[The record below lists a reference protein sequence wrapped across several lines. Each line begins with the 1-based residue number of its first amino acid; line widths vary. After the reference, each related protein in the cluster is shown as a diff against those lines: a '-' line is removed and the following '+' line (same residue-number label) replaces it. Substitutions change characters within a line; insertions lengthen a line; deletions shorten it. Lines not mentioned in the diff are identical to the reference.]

1 MTLKVKVGN
10 SNTINTNI
18 VSKRT
23 STKIESLSDVDA
35 EDAQNGFTLF
45 YNASN
50 EKWEAANPATA
61 VILSIIDGGTY

>member
-35 EDAQNGFTLF
+35 ADAQDGFTLF

-50 EKWEAANPATA
+50 GKWEAANPATG